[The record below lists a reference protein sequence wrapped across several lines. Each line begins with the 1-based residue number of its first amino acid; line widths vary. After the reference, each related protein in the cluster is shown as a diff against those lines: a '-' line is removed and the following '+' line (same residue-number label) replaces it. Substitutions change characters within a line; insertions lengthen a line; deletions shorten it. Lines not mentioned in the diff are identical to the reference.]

1 MLANGLHMLTIGTGS
16 QTELSVLPALSE
28 VLRPLGHISLLNF
41 AFKGQKETLQ
51 VVLLH
56 AQLNTLLCW
65 EPIYPT

>member
-1 MLANGLHMLTIGTGS
+1 MDFTWTGS

-65 EPIYPT
+65 EPIYAT